1 MKLEKVFDLKGDYIE
16 GPLIMI
22 PDIYK
27 DKRGF
32 FYESWNKVMFNK
44 LLKEKIEFVQD
55 NHSRSRKGTLRGLHF
70 QINPEPQ
77 SKLIRCISG
86 SIFDVIVDLRE
97 SSNSI
102 GKWIGLELSDVNKKL
117 FWIPK
122 GFAHGFLTISEY
134 AEVVYK
140 TDNFWFKDLERT
152 ILWNDPFIG
161 IEWPLHKANIKF
173 PLLSNKDAL
182 GENLLNV
189 KSKSEIF

>member
-32 FYESWNKVMFNK
+32 FYESWNKVMFNNC
-44 LLKEKIEFVQD
+44 LKEKIEFVQD
-55 NHSRSRKGTLRGLHF
+55 NHSRSSKGTLRGLHF

-97 SSNSI
+97 SSNSF

-173 PLLSNKDAL
+173 PLLSDKDAL